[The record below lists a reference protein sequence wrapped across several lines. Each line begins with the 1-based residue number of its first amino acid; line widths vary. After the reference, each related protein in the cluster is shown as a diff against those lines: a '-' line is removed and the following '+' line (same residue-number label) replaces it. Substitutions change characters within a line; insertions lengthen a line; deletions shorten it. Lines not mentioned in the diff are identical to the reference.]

1 MKGVWQP
8 VALVLRVP
16 RVLRVRQV
24 LALVQQ
30 VLALVLAL
38 VRQVLALVRQV
49 LALVLALVRQ
59 VLALV
64 LRVLWPQLWVVQ
76 KDLVQPARRLV
87 VIIAH
92 PLVH

>member
-1 MKGVWQP
+1 
-8 VALVLRVP
+8 
-16 RVLRVRQV
+16 VLRVRQV
-24 LALVQQ
+24 LALVRQ
-30 VLALVLAL
+30 VLAL
-38 VRQVLALVRQV
+38 VLALVRQV